1 LKISII
7 TVVYN
12 GEKTIADSIRSVL
25 GQDFCNKEYIVID
38 GASTDGTLD
47 VIAEFSDRIQIIRSE
62 PDSGIYDA
70 MNKGIA
76 LATGDVIGILNAD
89 DVYAHERV
97 LTKVADALKRD
108 DIQSCYGDL
117 VYVDGLTGQKIIR
130 NWTSGSYRP
139 NSFLWGWMPPHPTLF
154 LKREVYE
161 KYGKFRLDMG
171 SAADYELMLRM
182 LFRNKIGVA
191 YIPEVIVRM
200 RAGGVSNLSLK
211 NRWSAN
217 RKDRLAWTVN
227 NLTPYPFTLWLKPL
241 RKIHQL
247 FR

>member
-89 DVYAHERV
+89 DVYADERV

-108 DIQSCYGDL
+108 DIQSW
-117 VYVDGLTGQKIIR
+117 V
-130 NWTSGSYRP
+130 NGSK
-139 NSFLWGWMPPHPTLF
+139 NHT
-154 LKREVYE
+154 K
-161 KYGKFRLDMG
+161 LD
-171 SAADYELMLRM
+171 
-182 LFRNKIGVA
+182 I
-191 YIPEVIVRM
+191 
-200 RAGGVSNLSLK
+200 
-211 NRWSAN
+211 
-217 RKDRLAWTVN
+217 
-227 NLTPYPFTLWLKPL
+227 WLLPA
-241 RKIHQL
+241 
-247 FR
+247 